1 MIAIELAEQTDI
13 RSISNMAHIIWPDA
27 YGEILSKDQID
38 FMLEKSYT
46 VEGLAE
52 GMVGGQFFY
61 ILKDDGIGQGFVA
74 LKTLA
79 DKLRIEKLYL
89 MPNVQG
95 KGFGKAL
102 IDFAIEKAK
111 VKGKEILELN
121 VNRNNP
127 AYHFYLKQ
135 GFQVIETVDI
145 PYYDY
150 VLNDYVM
157 QLAIDRTASS

>member
-1 MIAIELAEQTDI
+1 MITIELAEQSDI
-13 RSISNMAHIIWPDA
+13 RSISNMAHIIWPHA
-27 YGEILSKDQID
+27 YGEILSQDQID

-52 GMVGGQFFY
+52 SMVNGQFFY
-61 ILKDDGIGQGFVA
+61 VLKEDGIAQGFIA
-74 LKTLA
+74 LRTLE
-79 DKLRIEKLYL
+79 DRLRIEKLYL
-89 MPNVQG
+89 MPDVQG

-102 IDFAIEKAK
+102 IDFASEKTII
-111 VKGKEILELN
+111 KGKGIVELN

-135 GFQVIETVDI
+135 GFEVIETVDI
-145 PYYDY
+145 PYYDF

-157 QLAIDRTASS
+157 QKEVKASAVS

>member
-1 MIAIELAEQTDI
+1 MTTIELAEQTDI

-27 YGEILSKDQID
+27 YGEILSKEQID
-38 FMLEKSYT
+38 FMLDKSYT

-61 ILKDDGIGQGFVA
+61 ILKEDGIGQGFIA
-74 LKTLA
+74 LKTLEN
-79 DKLRIEKLYL
+79 KLRIEKLYL

-111 VKGKEILELN
+111 TKGKDILELN

-135 GFQVIETVDI
+135 GFQIIETVDI

-157 QLAIDRTASS
+157 QLAIDRTATS

>member
-1 MIAIELAEQTDI
+1 MITIELAEQTDI
-13 RSISNMAHIIWPDA
+13 RSISNMAHIIWPEA

-46 VEGLAE
+46 IEGLAE

-61 ILKDDGIGQGFVA
+61 ILKEDGIGQGFVA
-74 LKTLA
+74 LKTLT

-111 VKGKEILELN
+111 AKGKDILELN

-135 GFQVIETVDI
+135 GFQVTETVDI

>member
-1 MIAIELAEQTDI
+1 MITIELAEQTDI

-27 YGEILSKDQID
+27 YGEILSKEQID

-52 GMVGGQFFY
+52 GMVNGQFFY
-61 ILKDDGIGQGFVA
+61 ILKEDGIGQGFVA
-74 LKTLA
+74 LKTFE

-89 MPNVQG
+89 MPHVQG

-102 IDFAIEKAK
+102 IDFAVEKAK
-111 VKGKEILELN
+111 TKGKDILELN

-135 GFQVIETVDI
+135 GFQVVETVDI
-145 PYYDY
+145 PYYEY

-157 QLAIDRTASS
+157 QRTIDGTAY

>member
-1 MIAIELAEQTDI
+1 MITIELAEQSDI
-13 RSISNMAHIIWPDA
+13 RSISNMAHIIWPVT
-27 YGEILSKDQID
+27 YGEILSQDQID

-52 GMVGGQFFY
+52 SMVDGQFFY
-61 ILKDDGIGQGFVA
+61 VLKEEGVAQGFVA
-74 LKTLA
+74 LRTLE
-79 DKLRIEKLYL
+79 DRVRIEKLYL

-102 IDFAIEKAK
+102 IDFASEKTRL
-111 VKGKEILELN
+111 KGKGILELN

-135 GFQVIETVDI
+135 GFEVIETIDI

-157 QLAIDRTASS
+157 QKEVKVSAVS

>member
-1 MIAIELAEQTDI
+1 MITIELAEQSDI
-13 RSISNMAHIIWPDA
+13 RSISNMAHIIWPAA
-27 YGEILSKDQID
+27 YGDILSQDQID

-52 GMVGGQFFY
+52 SMVDGQFFY
-61 ILKDDGIGQGFVA
+61 VLKEEGVAQGFVA
-74 LKTLA
+74 LRTFT
-79 DKLRIEKLYL
+79 DKVRIEKLYL
-89 MPNVQG
+89 MPDVQG
-95 KGFGKAL
+95 KGFGKVL
-102 IDFAIEKAK
+102 IDFAFEKAMK
-111 VKGKEILELN
+111 KGKDILELN

-135 GFQVIETVDI
+135 GFKVVETVDI

-157 QLAIDRTASS
+157 QKEVKASAVS

>member
-1 MIAIELAEQTDI
+1 MITIELAEQTDI
-13 RSISNMAHIIWPDA
+13 RSISNMAHIIWPEA

-46 VEGLAE
+46 IEGLAE

-61 ILKDDGIGQGFVA
+61 ILKEDGIGQGFVA
-74 LKTLA
+74 LKTLT

-111 VKGKEILELN
+111 AKGKDILELN

-157 QLAIDRTASS
+157 QLVIDRTATS

>member
-1 MIAIELAEQTDI
+1 
-13 RSISNMAHIIWPDA
+13 
-27 YGEILSKDQID
+27 
-38 FMLEKSYT
+38 
-46 VEGLAE
+46 
-52 GMVGGQFFY
+52 
-61 ILKDDGIGQGFVA
+61 
-74 LKTLA
+74 
-79 DKLRIEKLYL
+79 

-102 IDFAIEKAK
+102 IDFASQKTRL
-111 VKGKEILELN
+111 KGKGILELN

-135 GFQVIETVDI
+135 GFEVIETIDI

-157 QLAIDRTASS
+157 QKEVKASAVS

>member
-1 MIAIELAEQTDI
+1 MITIELAEQTDI

-46 VEGLAE
+46 IGGLAE
-52 GMVGGQFFY
+52 GMVNGQFFY
-61 ILKDDGIGQGFVA
+61 IFKEDGIGQGFIA
-74 LKTLA
+74 LKTFG

-89 MPNVQG
+89 MPDVQG

-102 IDFAIEKAK
+102 IDFAVEKAK
-111 VKGKEILELN
+111 TKGKDILELN

-157 QLAIDRTASS
+157 QLAIDRTVSS

>member
-1 MIAIELAEQTDI
+1 MITIELAEQTDI
-13 RSISNMAHIIWPDA
+13 RSISNMAHSIWPDA

-52 GMVGGQFFY
+52 GMVNGQFFY
-61 ILKDDGIGQGFVA
+61 ILKEDGIGKGFIA
-74 LKTLA
+74 LKTFG

-95 KGFGKAL
+95 KGFGKSL

-111 VKGKEILELN
+111 TKGKDILELN

-135 GFQVIETVDI
+135 GFQVIETIDI

-157 QLAIDRTASS
+157 QLAIDHTTSS